1 MFENSAIVLSPGRT
15 GSVLLSQN
23 LSRVHYSVGEGL
35 YFHTNDR
42 SLDQLR
48 QQRLLA
54 HSHNLF
60 SAAELQGIQTI
71 FNVRRNLLDM
81 LISHYIASVYDYWH
95 LPQAQEKPKFDSITV
110 NFRRLQILI
119 DQHQRWHEFYQS
131 QLDSSSVVVIYE
143 IMVDHLI
150 QSSTGYQPLY
160 TDKQNTIL
168 NWQDAIDYLDHNVP
182 NSLREA
188 HGKFIDYEIQPSRG
202 IYRSAAGLA

>member
-1 MFENSAIVLSPGRT
+1 MFENSTVVLSPGRT

-42 SLDQLR
+42 SLERLR

-71 FNVRRNLLDM
+71 FSVRRNLPDM
-81 LISHYIASVYDYWH
+81 LISHYIALSNDYWH
-95 LPQAQEKPKFDSITV
+95 LPQGQEKPKFANLTV
-110 NFRRLQILI
+110 DFRRLQTLI
-119 DQHQRWHEFYQS
+119 DHHQRWHEFYQS
-131 QLDSSSVVVIYE
+131 HLDFNSVVVIYE

-160 TDKQNTIL
+160 TDKQATIA
-168 NWQDAIDYLDHNVP
+168 NWLATIDYLDHNVP
-182 NSLREA
+182 DSLREA